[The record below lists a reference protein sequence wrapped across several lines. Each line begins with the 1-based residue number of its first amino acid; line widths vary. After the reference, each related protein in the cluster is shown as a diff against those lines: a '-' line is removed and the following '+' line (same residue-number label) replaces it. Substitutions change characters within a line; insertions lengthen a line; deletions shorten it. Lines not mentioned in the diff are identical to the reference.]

1 MYHVSI
7 WQSKRAGLVWV
18 SKSDCLQGWPSSVFP
33 PFFSSSQLSKSAA
46 PEGHLGISSSCLREC
61 VLVTQSCLTLCDPMD
76 CSPPGFCVHGIL
88 QARILEWIAM
98 PCSRGS
104 SQPKDQTLI
113 SCIVGRF
120 FTIWAT
126 GKSKLTRTPM
136 FTSRWSLQ
144 LFQKFPLSGGYQSNV
159 GFLEG
164 EDNRL
169 LASPCCFVSWAL

>member
-46 PEGHLGISSSCLREC
+46 PEGHLAISPSCLREC

-76 CSPPGFCVHGIL
+76 CSPPGFCVLGIL
-88 QARILEWIAM
+88 QARIPEWIAM
-98 PCSRGS
+98 PFSRGS
-104 SQPKDQTLI
+104 SPPRDQTLI

-126 GKSKLTRTPM
+126 VKSKLTRMPM
-136 FTSRWSLQ
+136 FISRRYLQ
-144 LFQKFPLSGGYQSNV
+144 LFQKFPLPGGYQSNV

-169 LASPCCFVSWAL
+169 LPSHCCFVFWAL